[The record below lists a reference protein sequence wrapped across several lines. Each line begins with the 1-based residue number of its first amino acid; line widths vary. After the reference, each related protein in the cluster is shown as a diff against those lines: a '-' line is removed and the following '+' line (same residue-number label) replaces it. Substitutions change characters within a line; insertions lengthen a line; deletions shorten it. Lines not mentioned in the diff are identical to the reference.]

1 MTLSRSQLE
10 QIRADAGA
18 DAVPIDFAKMASW
31 SEVEAAA
38 FFESGGDIV
47 DDHGPPPALQMVMD
61 DLAMRFVVNCPAEEQ
76 ESFERLL
83 FQVEAAFWFYDDEY
97 REIWPHSFPCFTLLQ
112 FAQKLFEMCE
122 LLKPFAARTSELYEK
137 FRQYKIQIP
146 TCGAMLLD
154 QSQTKV
160 LLVLG
165 HKSKSWGFPK
175 GKIDRD
181 ESHVACAVREVLE
194 EVGYDISQDIDP
206 SVYIER
212 QHKGLPLTRLYLARN
227 VPADT
232 LFQTRTKKEIDEIQ
246 WHKIAA
252 LPTSKEAACAAADKK
267 PFWMVAP
274 YVLWLK
280 QQLAAERK
288 AKKKGGGKKQ
298 TAAAAATWP

>member
-38 FFESGGDIV
+38 FFESGG

-154 QSQTKV
+154 QSQTKERLPV
-160 LLVLG
+160 PE
-165 HKSKSWGFPK
+165 K
-175 GKIDRD
+175 
-181 ESHVACAVREVLE
+181 LE
-194 EVGYDISQDIDP
+194 AG
-206 SVYIER
+206 R
-212 QHKGLPLTRLYLARN
+212 
-227 VPADT
+227 
-232 LFQTRTKKEIDEIQ
+232 
-246 WHKIAA
+246 
-252 LPTSKEAACAAADKK
+252 
-267 PFWMVAP
+267 
-274 YVLWLK
+274 
-280 QQLAAERK
+280 
-288 AKKKGGGKKQ
+288 
-298 TAAAAATWP
+298 